1 MGQSV
6 LAIINS
12 SLSSG
17 VVPKPLHTLWGI
29 SVLRNMALDRGVLA
43 NLA

>member
-12 SLSSG
+12 SLS
-17 VVPKPLHTLWGI
+17 PKPLHMLWGN
-29 SVLRNMALDRGVLA
+29 SRLRNLALDRGVLA